1 MKAWNELGADQQLQL
16 RLDYQAYLDTLPPTC
31 SLDDKV
37 TAFARWLAERDVSFS
52 FEDVSRRTPRN

>member
-1 MKAWNELGADQQLQL
+1 MKAWKDLSSDEQLRL

-37 TAFARWLAERDVSFS
+37 SAFAKWLAEKDVAFS
-52 FEDVSRRTPRN
+52 AEDLRRR

>member
-1 MKAWNELGADQQLQL
+1 MKPWRDLTSDEQLKL

-37 TAFARWLAERDVSFS
+37 AAFAGWLAEQGVAFS
-52 FEDVSRRTPRN
+52 AEDLRRR